1 MSLPIDCDDGTD
13 ELECEFLV
21 LDKNYSKNKLPLVQK
36 DEPVKVFFSISISA
50 YPKIDTANS
59 KITTD
64 YDLNLKWYDPRL
76 IFRDLKPDETFND
89 LGKESKTIIWSP
101 KVEVPN
107 AIGQISSQLSDDATS
122 IMLLRESEEFLP
134 EDLSLHNEGTFFIM

>member
-1 MSLPIDCDDGTD
+1 ML
-13 ELECEFLV
+13 LE
-21 LDKNYSKNKLPLVQK
+21 KNYSKSKLPIAQAL
-36 DEPVKVFFSISISA
+36 EAPVKVYFSITMTS
-50 YPKIDTANS
+50 YPRIDTDQS

-107 AIGQISSQLSDDATS
+107 AIGQISSQLNDDATS

-134 EDLSLHNEGTFFIM
+134 EDLSLHNEGTFLIMKTCIMVTFTYVRSI